1 MTIRCKLGFPN
12 CKLLKLS
19 TMQAWFCTNKW
30 KLKLGYE
37 IIAWFCTNKWKLKLG
52 YEINKSNQQAEN
64 FQV

>member
-1 MTIRCKLGFPN
+1 
-12 CKLLKLS
+12 
-19 TMQAWFCTNKW
+19 MQAWFCTNKW